1 MKTKAPF
8 ALAFLAF
15 LVFLACSKTSTIVG
29 TVTDSGTGMPVP
41 GIKIQISA
49 KKIVNVGSKA
59 VDQDE
64 AVTDEKGSY
73 LVEVS
78 GTKSNVDFVFM
89 GARVDNRY
97 VEPAY
102 RLFDIGDCPNG
113 DYILNP
119 YDAWL
124 HLSIQNTNGLSNTF
138 YYGVTGSMYEG
149 RRYVGPFGSGPF
161 SILPNTSIEH
171 VLRVP
176 GGGYV
181 QIIWDN
187 NKLTSSGIPHLDSV
201 YCARNDT
208 THYVLQY

>member
-41 GIKIQISA
+41 GIKIQIYA
-49 KKIVNVGSKA
+49 NKIVNVGTKA

-64 AVTDEKGSY
+64 DITDEQGSY

-78 GTKSNVDFVFM
+78 GTKNNIHGVILK
-89 GARVDNRY
+89 ARVDGRY

-102 RLFDIGDCPNG
+102 RSFDIGDCPNG

-124 HLSIQNTNGLSNTF
+124 HLSIQNTNGLSNEF
-138 YYGVTGSMYEG
+138 HYVVTGSMYEG
-149 RRYVGPFGSGPF
+149 RRYVGPFGGGPF

-181 QIIWDN
+181 QIIWGN
-187 NKLTSSGIPHLDSV
+187 YNFGSSGIPHLDSV